1 MESEQAILAL
11 AALAQSTRM
20 GVFRLLVKY
29 EPDGL
34 AAGDIARHLAV
45 PQNTMSAHLA
55 ILARADLVMSE
66 RKSRSIIYR
75 ANLAAFQQLT
85 SFMVEDC
92 CGGRADLCAP
102 VTSCKP
108 ERGKRGKVNV

>member
-11 AALAQSTRM
+11 AALAQSTRL
-20 GVFRLLVKY
+20 GVFRLLVKH
-29 EPDGL
+29 EPAGL
-34 AAGDIARHLAV
+34 AAGDIARLLAV

-55 ILARADLVMSE
+55 VLARADLVMSE

-75 ANLAAFQQLT
+75 ANLAALQQLT

-92 CGGRADLCAP
+92 CGGRADRCAP
-102 VTSCKP
+102 VTVCKP
-108 ERGKRGKVNV
+108 ERSKRAKIRA